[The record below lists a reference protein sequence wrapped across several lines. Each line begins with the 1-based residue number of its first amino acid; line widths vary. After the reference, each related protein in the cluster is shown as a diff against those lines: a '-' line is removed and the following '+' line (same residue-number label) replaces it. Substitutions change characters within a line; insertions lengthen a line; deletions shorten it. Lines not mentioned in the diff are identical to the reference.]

1 MIAALSYPCYTCYI
15 YHEKLISIYI
25 KRGGHV
31 KREEFLNQIEGY
43 VFPKLFNQD
52 LLDRAA
58 EMFGR
63 WGKSAHLDETEH
75 LFQSSGLAS
84 REEDSNEIRE
94 QKAALRY
101 VCSRMMDSGVNR
113 KDAADLIRNF
123 NRLKDPGYKWLD

>member
-1 MIAALSYPCYTCYI
+1 M
-15 YHEKLISIYI
+15 
-25 KRGGHV
+25 